1 MDMLNDEQFK
11 LLRAKA
17 DSYGLSESSWKRA
30 ECATDLLNFVNT
42 ILAAERERVIEMCA
56 AVCDRRAEDY
66 HMSGHTN
73 RADATE
79 IAASEIRALKG
90 K

>member
-1 MDMLNDEQFK
+1 MLTDDQVREIWNRAIVNSDERRTTFAPV
-11 LLRAKA
+11 LRFA
-17 DSYGLSESSWKRA
+17 RA
-30 ECATDLLNFVNT
+30 
-42 ILAAERERVIEMCA
+42 ILAAERDAAIEECA
-56 AVCDRRAEDY
+56 MVCDRRAQDY

-90 K
+90 GSNGPII

>member
-1 MDMLNDEQFK
+1 MLNDEQTREIFR
-11 LLRAKA
+11 LIESRRWCNPNDAAAA
-17 DSYGLSESSWKRA
+17 DDAITDYVES
-30 ECATDLLNFVNT
+30 L
-42 ILAAERERVIEMCA
+42 IAAERERVIEMCA
-56 AVCDRRAEDY
+56 AVCDRRASDY
-66 HMSGHTN
+66 HMSGHSN